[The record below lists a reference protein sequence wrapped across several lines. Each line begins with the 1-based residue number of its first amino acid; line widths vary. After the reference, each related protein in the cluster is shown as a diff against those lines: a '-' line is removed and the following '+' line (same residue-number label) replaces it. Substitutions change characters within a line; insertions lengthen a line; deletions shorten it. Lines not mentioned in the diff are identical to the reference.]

1 MINISK
7 TVYGYCPEFDE
18 YNHKIQVT
26 FSRNSFGGA
35 RTHTVTGFSCDNMY
49 DCQCLREHNGQCPL
63 MKEHID
69 DIEYF

>member
-1 MINISK
+1 MIKINK
-7 TVYGYCPEFDE
+7 TVYGYYPEFDE
-18 YNHKIQVT
+18 DNHKIQVI
-26 FSRNSFGGA
+26 FSRNSFGE
-35 RTHTVTGFSCDNMY
+35 THAHIVDRFSCDNMY